1 MMRRLKRAREAAA
14 ENSRGRVDES
24 HWDGFPG
31 PAWPPGEGEP
41 VRVLAHAFACWG
53 EGQESYWVE
62 LARAVPRDRVRWHF
76 VVDPPVGRRGVSD
89 GAVGEC
95 LREFGEVTVLPA
107 LKHLRQAAVRQVVL
121 DWRPHVGHATSTA
134 GAQYLVECGL
144 PVVLARDGV
153 EGLSACDWVRG
164 VRARVAQ
171 SSAAAGANPV
181 GVEVIPNGI
190 GYVEWPAVRRD
201 GVVALVGRLD
211 ADRNPELVLEAIALV
226 PEARLEVVGLGRWRE
241 FDPVAVA
248 GGLGCAD
255 RVTWHGQ
262 VSREEAQA
270 IAGGAD
276 VVVCATQ
283 EGFGYGLL
291 EGILGGAV
299 PVVVS
304 GAGYQTVLAQE
315 AGGIV
320 TGCDPA
326 ELAVGIRKA
335 LALRRSEA
343 ERRQVA
349 RRMAAKYR
357 AEAMAQ
363 GYLEVYRRVLPPV
376 VDIILLASGEAAI
389 TRACLMHV
397 LANTWWPYRL
407 ILIDNGSVG
416 EEVWWV
422 MQQAAG
428 LSGMQCVLLRC
439 EEDRGCAGGRRLGLE
454 HSEADYIVTLDN
466 DMLVP
471 AGWLGPLIQ
480 TMLSHPD
487 AGAVGA
493 WWSAYGPPPAG
504 GPIRRN
510 FGCAAALLRRAA
522 LPADAYATPL
532 AAGQVGNDTDV
543 LWTMLEAG
551 WKLYLEPRSY
561 WLHLG
566 GPPGLAGMTRRKV
579 LGPGDEREARLAFD
593 AKWAAP
599 GVRRRDE

>member
-1 MMRRLKRAREAAA
+1 MRRLKRAREAAA

-31 PAWPPGEGEP
+31 PAWPPAEDEP
-41 VRVLAHAFACWG
+41 IRVAAHTFASWG
-53 EGQESYWVE
+53 EGHETYWVE
-62 LARAVPRDRVRWHF
+62 LARAMPREAIRWYF
-76 VVDPPVGRRGVSD
+76 LIDPPLGRPAVQDSEVG
-89 GAVGEC
+89 GA
-95 LREFGEVTVLPA
+95 LREFGEVRILPA
-107 LKHLRQAAVRQVVL
+107 VRELRPAAVRQAIC
-121 DWRPHVGHATSTA
+121 DWRPHVGHAVGSE
-134 GAQYLVECGL
+134 GARMLMTCGL
-144 PVVLARDGV
+144 PTVMARDGIS
-153 EGLSACDWVRG
+153 GLSAPEWVPG
-164 VRARVAQ
+164 LAARVAH
-171 SSAAAGANPV
+171 SPV
-181 GVEVIPNGI
+181 ASDREGRAEVIVNGI
-190 GYVEWPAVRRD
+190 GEVSWPARRRR
-201 GVVALVGRLD
+201 GTVALVGRLD
-211 ADRNPELVLEAIALV
+211 RDRNPEIILQAIAEV
-226 PEARLEVVGLGRWRE
+226 PAVRLEIAGVARRRS
-241 FDPVAVA
+241 FDPIEM
-248 GGLGCAD
+248 GRQLGCAD
-255 RVTWHGQ
+255 RIIWHGQ
-262 VSREEAQA
+262 VDRETARE
-270 IAGGAD
+270 IAGAAD
-276 VVVCATQ
+276 IIIDAAA

-291 EGILGGAV
+291 EGILGGAI
-299 PVVVS
+299 PVVV
-304 GAGYQTVLAQE
+304 GGRGYQTELARE
-315 AGGIV
+315 AGGFIA
-320 TGCDPA
+320 DPDPH
-326 ELAVGIRKA
+326 A
-335 LALRRSEA
+335 LADAIRQALAQVRGEE

-407 ILIDNGSVG
+407 IMVDNGSPG
-416 EEVWWV
+416 DDITWLMREV
-422 MQQAAG
+422 AL
-428 LSGMQCVLLRC
+428 LSGTRCVLLRTD
-439 EEDRGCAGGRRLGLE
+439 ENRGCAGGRRLGLE

-532 AAGQVGNDTDV
+532 AAGQVGNDTDL
-543 LWTMLEAG
+543 LWGMLEAG

-561 WLHLG
+561 WLHVG
-566 GPPGLAGMTRRKV
+566 GPPGLLGMTRRKV

-599 GVRRRDE
+599 GVRR